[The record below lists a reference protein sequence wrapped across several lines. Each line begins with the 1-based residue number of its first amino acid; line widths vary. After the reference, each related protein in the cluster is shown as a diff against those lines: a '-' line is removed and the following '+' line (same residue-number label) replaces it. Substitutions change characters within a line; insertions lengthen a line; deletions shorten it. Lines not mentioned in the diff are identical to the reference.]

1 MILETREGQAPGGL
15 HLGLSAAALRRLA
28 SPPPGSLLLALRTNS
43 PCCACGRDLATSGQF
58 TFSPSPA
65 TGPERFQFC
74 VGEPPG
80 APAGA
85 VHIKKSPSSGPSG
98 PPTPFVPP
106 GHFPLIGGIVLPPW
120 RGKAFGRVLDPPLR
134 RIWKRPHCSRRDRSQ
149 TGPPGFAPGALAWQ
163 SQAQRL
169 NRTSR
174 NFCIPRTQWPG
185 GNSDTHSDFA
195 RQKFSA

>member
-1 MILETREGQAPGGL
+1 MRSSARLKMVSTKIPPDSQIGVGVSLSADGEPLSGCPERSQWPRPPS
-15 HLGLSAAALRRLA
+15 LGL
-28 SPPPGSLLLALRTNS
+28 
-43 PCCACGRDLATSGQF
+43 SGQF

-74 VGEPPG
+74 VGEPLG

-120 RGKAFGRVLDPPLR
+120 RGKACGRLIAAPTKGTETRFRIHLGRPQGSPLR
-134 RIWKRPHCSRRDRSQ
+134 RIQHRECWFGKVRRKIG
-149 TGPPGFAPGALAWQ
+149 TAPIAIFANPGPSGPAG
-163 SQAQRL
+163 
-169 NRTSR
+169 
-174 NFCIPRTQWPG
+174 I
-185 GNSDTHSDFA
+185 
-195 RQKFSA
+195 